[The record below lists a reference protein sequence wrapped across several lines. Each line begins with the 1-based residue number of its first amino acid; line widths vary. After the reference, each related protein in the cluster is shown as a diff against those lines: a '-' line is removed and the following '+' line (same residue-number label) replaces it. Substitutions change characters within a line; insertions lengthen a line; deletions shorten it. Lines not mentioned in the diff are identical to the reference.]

1 MKLSNNIDL
10 WQAKLQLTDTYGSSN
25 LSVYYGNILL
35 DGGTGTNS
43 YYVGIP
49 SNTSAQTLYVGG
61 PINADGDVTAFYSSD
76 RRLKENIKPIENS
89 LDKIKKLNGVTFDW
103 IKLTEEEKGVKHQY
117 NEGSD
122 LGVIAQEVEEVLP
135 ELVKTRKSGYKAVDY
150 QKLTAVLIEAVK
162 EQQLQ
167 IDELKALVKLK
178 DQSK

>member
-10 WQAKLQLTDTYGSSN
+10 WQAKLQLTNTYGN
-25 LSVYYGNILL
+25 GNIDLYYGSLML
-35 DGGTGTNS
+35 DQGATAQN
-43 YYVGIP
+43 YYIGSP
-49 SNTSAQTLYVGG
+49 SVSAAQTLYVGG

-150 QKLTAVLIEAVK
+150 QKFTAVLIEAVK
-162 EQQLQ
+162 DQQTQ
-167 IDELKALVKLK
+167 IDELKDLVSKLQK
-178 DQSK
+178 NA

>member
-10 WQAKLQLTDTYGSSN
+10 WQASVNLSNTYGSAKLN
-25 LSVYYGNILL
+25 LYYSALML

-150 QKLTAVLIEAVK
+150 QKFTAVLIEAVK
-162 EQQLQ
+162 DQQTQ
-167 IDELKALVKLK
+167 IDELKDLVSKLQK
-178 DQSK
+178 NA